1 VNKLRNPFGP
11 TRTNLAPLYQSG
23 DRPTAAENMD
33 RLPVEP
39 TTGHPLAPREQPG
52 YYPGYR
58 TLAQQAYWDEA
69 TRTVVLDRVNHVP
82 PLRFFSEAEVR
93 VMQAVV
99 DRILPQ
105 DDRIPAKRIPILN
118 TIDKRL
124 AEDIQDG
131 YRFEGMPKDQEAFRL
146 GIQGIE
152 AIAQKLYQ
160 RSFAALTVLEQD
172 RVLET
177 LHDGNPPAGEE
188 YWKQMSVIHFWQLL
202 VQDCIEGYYA
212 HPYAWDEIGF
222 GGPAYPRGYM
232 RLERGDPEPWEQ
244 GEQRYAWAPPPG
256 ALSGRFAPLGVE
268 AGGKTPTPGQE
279 GTH

>member
-1 VNKLRNPFGP
+1 VSKVRNPFGP

-23 DRPTAAENMD
+23 DRPTETLDMG

-52 YYPGYR
+52 YYPGHR
-58 TLAQQAYWDEA
+58 TLAQQAYWDDA
-69 TRTVVLDRVNHVP
+69 TRRVVLDRVNNVP
-82 PLRFFSEAEVR
+82 PLRFFTAEEAT

-105 DDRIPAKRIPILN
+105 DDRIAAKRISILN
-118 TIDKRL
+118 VIDKRL
-124 AEDIQDG
+124 YDDIQDG
-131 YRFEGMPKDQEAFRL
+131 YRFDGMPKDREAFHL
-146 GIQGIE
+146 GIKGIE

-160 RSFAALTVLEQD
+160 RPFEVLEAPEQD

-177 LHDGNPPAGEE
+177 LHDGNPPAGEAF
-188 YWKQMSVIHFWQLL
+188 WKQMSVTHFWQLV
-202 VQDCIEGYYA
+202 VQDCIEGYYS

-232 RLERGDPEPWEQ
+232 RLERGEPEPWEK
-244 GEQRYAWAPPPG
+244 GEQRYAWSPPPG
-256 ALSGRFAPLGVE
+256 ALSGRFAPLGGE

>member
-1 VNKLRNPFGP
+1 MSTVRNRFGP

-23 DRPTAAENMD
+23 DKPDASEDLERM
-33 RLPVEP
+33 PVEP

-52 YYPGYR
+52 YYPGYH
-58 TLAQQAYWDEA
+58 TLSQQDYWDEA

-82 PLRFFSEAEVR
+82 PLRFFSPEEAR
-93 VMQAVV
+93 LMQAVV

-105 DDRIPAKRIPILN
+105 DDRLAAKRVPILN
-118 TIDKRL
+118 SIDKRL
-124 AEDIQDG
+124 HDDVQDG
-131 YRFEGMPKDQEAFRL
+131 YRFEGMPKDQEAFHL
-146 GIQGIE
+146 GIQGIQ
-152 AIAQKLYQ
+152 AIAQ
-160 RSFAALTVLEQD
+160 ALFQQPFEALDTIKQEQVLQ
-172 RVLET
+172 T

-188 YWKQMSVIHFWQLL
+188 YWRQMSVPHFWQLL
-202 VQDCIEGYYA
+202 VQDCIEGYYS

-232 RLERGDPEPWEQ
+232 RLERGEPEPWEV
-244 GEQRYAWAPPPG
+244 GEKRYAWAPPPG
-256 ALSGRFAPLGVE
+256 ALSGRYSPLGEE

>member
-1 VNKLRNPFGP
+1 MSKVQNPFGP

-23 DRPTAAENMD
+23 DRPPETEDMD

-39 TTGHPLAPREQPG
+39 TTGHPLARREQPG

-58 TLAQQAYWDEA
+58 TLSQQAFWDDA
-69 TRTVVLDRVNHVP
+69 TRQVVLDRVNNVP
-82 PLRFFSEAEVR
+82 PLRFFAGDEVR
-93 VMQAVV
+93 VMRAVV

-105 DDRIPAKRIPILN
+105 DDRIAATRIPILN
-118 TIDKRL
+118 IIDKRL
-124 AEDIQDG
+124 ADDIQDG
-131 YRFEGMPKDQEAFRL
+131 YRFEGMPKDQEAFHLGIL
-146 GIQGIE
+146 GIQ
-152 AIAQKLYQ
+152 AVAQELYRQ
-160 RSFAALTVLEQD
+160 PFEDLGALEQD
-172 RVLET
+172 RVLQT

-188 YWKQMSVIHFWQLL
+188 FWKQMSVTHFWQLV
-202 VQDCIEGYYA
+202 VQDCIEGYYS

-232 RLERGDPEPWEQ
+232 RLERGEPEPWEKD
-244 GEQRYAWAPPPG
+244 ERRYAWAPPPG
-256 ALSGRFAPLGVE
+256 ALSGRFAPLGIE